1 MNAASPDAGA
11 VDGVAASAPAP
22 GVRGRTSTSPAV
34 GALVVAALGLLPAL
48 LVLVWPAGGFLWLGF
63 VAVAAG
69 VMAVVRGRLP
79 GPQAFE
85 VEREL
90 EDRLHIGV
98 DAEVALVMRNRS
110 GRRIR
115 VQVRDAPPQV
125 LGDGELGDPLWL
137 DPGEERRFTYT
148 VRPCDRGSYAW
159 DEAWVRWWS
168 SGRVWT
174 RRHRYALR
182 SVVAVWPD
190 IRALTDVSE
199 LMIRKLYSE
208 LGVKEQ
214 RRRGRG
220 TEFDHIKEHTPDD
233 GTTGIDWKATA
244 RRHKPMV
251 RMYRV
256 EQNHD
261 VVIGIDTGRLMGSRV
276 EGITKLDHAIN
287 ATLLLGRVCLVN
299 GDRPGILTFDSR
311 VRSFVKPAS
320 DRGQME
326 RLLHGLHD
334 LRSDFSETSVRR
346 ALVYLDSY
354 QRKRSLVILLTDFVH
369 GQADE
374 SLVASVL
381 GIARR
386 HLVLF
391 VALRDPLLDEMAT
404 AMPERVEDA
413 FAKVVT
419 QGLEEDRRVVLRTL
433 SQRGVRT
440 LDLQPTQITQRV
452 INRYLQMRQ
461 GI

>member
-1 MNAASPDAGA
+1 VSAASPEAPALAGA
-11 VDGVAASAPAP
+11 NASDPAAEARGHTATAPAE
-22 GVRGRTSTSPAV
+22 
-34 GALVVAALGLLPAL
+34 GALGLAALGLLPAL
-48 LVLVWPAGGFLWLGF
+48 LVLVWPAGAILWLGF
-63 VAVAAG
+63 VALAAG
-69 VMAVVRGRLP
+69 AMAVARGRLP
-79 GPQAFE
+79 GPDAFE
-85 VEREL
+85 VERRV

-98 DAEVALVMRNRS
+98 DAEVTLVLRNRS

-115 VQVRDAPPQV
+115 VELRDAPPLD
-125 LGDGELGDPLWL
+125 LGDGELGEPLWL
-137 DPGEERRFTYT
+137 EIDEERRFPYT
-148 VRPCDRGSYAW
+148 VRPCDRGRYTW
-159 DEAWVRWWS
+159 DEVWIRWWS
-168 SGRVWT
+168 EGRIWA
-174 RRHRYALR
+174 RRHRYPLR
-182 SVVAVWPD
+182 SMVAVWPD
-190 IRALTDVSE
+190 IRALTDVSA

-208 LGVKEQ
+208 LGIKEQ

-244 RRHKPMV
+244 RRCKPMV
-251 RMYRV
+251 RTYRV

-261 VVIGIDTGRLMGSRV
+261 VVIGLDTGRLMGSRV

-287 ATLLLGRVCLVN
+287 AALLLGRVSLVN
-299 GDRPGILTFDSR
+299 GDRPGLLTFDSR

-334 LRSDFSETSVRR
+334 LESDFSETSVRR
-346 ALVYLDSY
+346 ALVYLDSH

-404 AMPERVEDA
+404 AMPDRVEDA

-440 LDLQPTQITQRV
+440 LDLQPMQVTQKV
-452 INRYLQMRQ
+452 INRYLQLRQ